1 MAAITKVGSA
11 TFGITC
17 TTHVP
22 LQKQRSTR
30 GKLPL
35 RRPEQQ
41 GLDSQSLVKI

>member
-1 MAAITKVGSA
+1 MAAITKGGSA

-17 TTHVP
+17 TTP
-22 LQKQRSTR
+22 EAKIYE